1 MAYTAQRARTQ
12 AAAEAEA
19 LRMADMA
26 RMQAD
31 ALRRTNMARMQA
43 PPPVRPAQTPE
54 SDSRPVSSVERSY
67 LSRVAEQNGFS
78 KTCDQQY
85 MVQFKN
91 RDKAVAVNVYTT
103 KGTIMVQGGRGV
115 RADTKKNCS
124 VADFVGLLRKVN
136 SPPTSDHQFV
146 SSIHQHSD
154 HVRNLQTPART
165 VSDLGNSI

>member
-1 MAYTAQRARTQ
+1 MAYTAHRARTH

-43 PPPVRPAQTPE
+43 PPLVRPAQTPE
-54 SDSRPVSSVERSY
+54 SDSRPVSRVERSY

-78 KTCDQQY
+78 KMCDQQY

-91 RDKAVAVNVYTT
+91 RDKTVAVNVYTT
-103 KGTIMVQGGRGV
+103 KGTIMLQGGRGV
-115 RADTKKNCS
+115 RAETKKNCS
-124 VADFVGLLRKVN
+124 VADFVGLLRKVT
-136 SPPTSDHQFV
+136 TSEHQFV
-146 SSIHQHSD
+146 SSIHQNSD
-154 HVRNLQTPART
+154 HVRNISNPART
-165 VSDLGNSI
+165 VSDL